1 MEKVKAWFL
10 RNKYLKAVG
19 ILIALS
25 LFLFLLGYLLWVF
38 WLSKIEIFKQEEQI
52 FLDAV
57 KRYYEYRQEL
67 LPGKGESRE
76 ISLENMFL

>member
-38 WLSKIEIFKQEEQI
+38 WLSKIEIFKQRNRI
-52 FLDAV
+52 YIKND
-57 KRYYEYRQEL
+57 
-67 LPGKGESRE
+67 
-76 ISLENMFL
+76 